1 MKHSFLSILFLLAC
15 TDSNT
20 GSKPFE
26 IPIHKEVQQ
35 TEPVKSF
42 SNPANIY
49 GSDFINLLSKIQLT
63 QGNTA
68 LYYYISSGSKKKYS
82 KNEIESYFKT
92 TNLNFIKKLKAI
104 RKLSDT
110 LFVLSYSCQINA
122 TQVIK
127 EYKISIEKDSC
138 RLVIEK

>member
-1 MKHSFLSILFLLAC
+1 MKQLYAILILLMSC
-15 TDSNT
+15 TN
-20 GSKPFE
+20 KPTSGTFNKMSE
-26 IPIHKEVQQ
+26 NKVIQVAKS
-35 TEPVKSF
+35 VKSF

-49 GSDFINLLSKIQLT
+49 GSDFINLLSKIQIT

-68 LYYYISSGSKKKYS
+68 LYNYISSGSKKKYS
-82 KNEIESYFKT
+82 KNEIENYFKT

-110 LFVLSYSCQINA
+110 LFVLCYSCKIEA
-122 TQVIK
+122 TQIIK
-127 EYKISIEKDSC
+127 EYKIAIEKDSC